1 LCFKN
6 LRSSQ
11 AVAVMVNQQ
20 DLKPLWRHAEAIIIP
35 LALDQFFV
43 GLVNTWHLITKL
55 CARHSVK
62 ALKR

>member
-1 LCFKN
+1 
-6 LRSSQ
+6 
-11 AVAVMVNQQ
+11 MVNQQ
-20 DLKPLWRHAEAIIIP
+20 DLKPLWFYAEVIIIQ